1 MAMNAGN
8 SDCTTGLSKRI
19 YDFWIADIRN
29 QFGVTPA
36 AAAHDFAKSLAYATA
51 RAVVDEIVAN
61 AEVSGSDIT

>member
-1 MAMNAGN
+1 
-8 SDCTTGLSKRI
+8 
-19 YDFWIADIRN
+19 
-29 QFGVTPA
+29 VTPA